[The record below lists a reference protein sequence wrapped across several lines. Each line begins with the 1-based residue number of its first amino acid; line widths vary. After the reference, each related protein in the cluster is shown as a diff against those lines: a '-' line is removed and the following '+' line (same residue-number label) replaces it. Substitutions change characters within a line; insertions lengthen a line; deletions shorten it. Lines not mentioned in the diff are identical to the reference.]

1 MQPHLPGTITNTVNA
16 LLNGTI
22 KNSTT
27 ATTGVVTNSSL
38 GVTKSD
44 SPDPV
49 TAGQLLTY
57 AMSITNNGPSLARN
71 VSFTD
76 NLPTALTSGVQYSLD
91 NINWSSYT
99 SGQDIPLGNLNVG
112 STVLFWVR
120 GIVNAATYQAL

>member
-1 MQPHLPGTITNTVNA
+1 MNA

-76 NLPTALTSGVQYSLD
+76 SLPTALTSGIQYSLD

-99 SGQDIPLGNLNVG
+99 SGAGYTSG
-112 STVLFWVR
+112 KS
-120 GIVNAATYQAL
+120 

>member
-1 MQPHLPGTITNTVNA
+1 MNA

-76 NLPTALTSGVQYSLD
+76 SLPTALT
-91 NINWSSYT
+91 
-99 SGQDIPLGNLNVG
+99 
-112 STVLFWVR
+112 
-120 GIVNAATYQAL
+120 

>member
-1 MQPHLPGTITNTVNA
+1 MLEVQLLFFRGIVNATTLGTITNTVNA

-49 TAGQLLTY
+49 TAGEVLLY

-76 NLPTALTSGVQYSLD
+76 SLPTALTVQYRIVSGYLDSL
-91 NINWSSYT
+91 Y
-99 SGQDIPLGNLNVG
+99 
-112 STVLFWVR
+112 FR
-120 GIVNAATYQAL
+120 R

>member
-1 MQPHLPGTITNTVNA
+1 MNATTLGTITNTVNA

-49 TAGQLLTY
+49 TAGQELLY

-76 NLPTALTSGVQYSLD
+76 SLPTALTGGSRILPGQLNGVPYTYRDGYSSGKS
-91 NINWSSYT
+91 
-99 SGQDIPLGNLNVG
+99 
-112 STVLFWVR
+112 
-120 GIVNAATYQAL
+120 